1 MRQHPSLEYTS
12 HRQWPLPAQNWLW
25 RLSWL
30 DLLFIHRRVQSSSL
44 RAHIPRQLSIDEYD
58 GSAWISVV
66 PFRMADMMP
75 KNLPCIP
82 MFRSFPEL
90 NVRTYVLYQDK
101 PGVYFF
107 SLDTNSLPLTLG
119 ARFLYGLPYYR
130 ARASIEE
137 RGGWFEYESVRRDKG
152 RAIFSARYR
161 ADGDFLN
168 VPPGSFEHW
177 SAERYCLYSNK
188 RGRLVRL
195 EVHHEPWKLQ
205 SAQVEVREDT
215 MCDVL
220 GIPSDQGSIR
230 CYFSEGVRVVSYG
243 AEFLSTIER

>member
-1 MRQHPSLEYTS
+1 MRKHPSLEYTS
-12 HRQWPLPAQNWLW
+12 HRPWPLPTQNWLW

-30 DLLFIHRRVQSSSL
+30 ELLFIHKRVNSSSL
-44 RAHIPRQLSIDEYD
+44 RAHIPRQLTIDEHD

-75 KNLPCIP
+75 KNVPCLP

-90 NVRTYVLYQDK
+90 NVRTYVRYQGK

-107 SLDTNSLPLTLG
+107 SLDTNSLPLTWG

-137 RGGWFEYESVRRDKG
+137 RGGWFEYESVRRDG
-152 RAIFSARYR
+152 SGAMFSARYR
-161 ADGDFLN
+161 PNGDFLSAT
-168 VPPGSFEHW
+168 PGSFEHW

-188 RGRLVRL
+188 SDRLLRL

-205 SAQVEVREDT
+205 PAQVEVRKDT

-220 GIPSDQGSIR
+220 GISSEQDSIR
-230 CYFSEGVRVVSYG
+230 CYFSAGVHVVSYG
-243 AEFLSTIER
+243 AEFL